1 MKIVRGVI
9 FVVIVAIGFGLIQT
23 LFMRKSGSSAAI
35 RDFYETPHDV
45 DVIAVGPSYVYCT
58 YNTVEAYRVA
68 GLSSYL
74 PCTPCQPIEVSY
86 YFLKGAFKSY
96 HPRVAVLGATMFVFD
111 AKPYVCADAFLHEA
125 TDNMASNF
133 DKIKMLD
140 DCVLTEAVETH
151 LIPFMKYHS
160 RWRELGKV
168 DFSRHFEN
176 RSYFYGFPIKDKIFD
191 SKGDKLIDL
200 TNVAPAPVHP
210 ECLAWLD
217 RFAALAKENGCPLVL
232 LISPRFDGDKRRLG
246 RYVTLCQ
253 RARELGV
260 EVINLNS
267 LPLRDDDFYDGG
279 HLNVIGSEKA
289 TKHIVKFLQEHFDL
303 KPSMSD
309 AEKSRWEEM
318 SKRYDEQKAA
328 ALKKSKRK
336 VK

>member
-1 MKIVRGVI
+1 MKIVRGIV
-9 FVVIVAIGFGLIQT
+9 FVGFVAIGFGLIQT

-74 PCTPCQPIEVSY
+74 PCTPCQPIEASY
-86 YFLKGAFKSY
+86 YFLKEAFKSY
-96 HPRVAVLGATMFVFD
+96 RPRVAVLGATMFVWD

-125 TDNMASNF
+125 TDSMPFNF

-140 DCVLTEAVETH
+140 DCVLTEAIETH
-151 LIPFMKYHS
+151 LFPFMKYHS
-160 RWRELGKV
+160 RWRELGKD
-168 DFSRHFEN
+168 DFSRHFVN
-176 RSYFYGFPIKDKIFD
+176 RSLFEGFKIMDKIFD
-191 SKGDKLIDL
+191 SKGNKLIDL
-200 TNVAPAPVHP
+200 MDVAPAPVHP
-210 ECLAWLD
+210 ECLAWLN
-217 RFAALAKENGCPLVL
+217 RFASLAKENGCPLVL
-232 LISPRFDGDKRRLG
+232 LISPRFDSDRRRLG
-246 RYVTLCQ
+246 RYVPLCQ
-253 RARELGV
+253 RARELGI
-260 EVINLNS
+260 EVLNLNELS
-267 LPLRDDDFYDGG
+267 FTNDDFYDGD

-318 SKRYDEQKAA
+318 SKRYDEQKAEVFR
-328 ALKKSKRK
+328 KSKRK
-336 VK
+336 VN